1 MEWRSRF
8 NTIATGYGAR
18 WSEEEDGELLSL
30 KAAGFGYKRLTA
42 HFPGRTRDAIRSRHR
57 ELRGQGRDTRPRKAT
72 KRRSCG
78 SVANP
83 DWSDY

>member
-8 NTIATGYGAR
+8 NTITTGYGAR

-42 HFPGRTRDAIRSRHR
+42 HFPGRTRDAIRSRYR
-57 ELRGQGRDTRPRKAT
+57 ELRGDGRSTRETEKHRKR
-72 KRRSCG
+72 KRGGRQ
-78 SVANP
+78 
-83 DWSDY
+83 